1 LITQTAISLM
11 LRKTRKRTL
20 LPFLKKGKTKKL

>member
-1 LITQTAISLM
+1 M